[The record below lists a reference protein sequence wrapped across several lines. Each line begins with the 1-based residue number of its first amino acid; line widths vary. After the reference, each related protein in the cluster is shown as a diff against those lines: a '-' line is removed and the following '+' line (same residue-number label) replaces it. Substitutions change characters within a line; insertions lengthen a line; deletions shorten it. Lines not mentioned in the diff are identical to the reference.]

1 MADSILFIV
10 QNKKREESREAE
22 IKLFTDVTTSISH
35 QFDNDVTAFP
45 VERGKDIT
53 DNIRT
58 RNNRFTVEG
67 VVTDYAL
74 TQYKGNTVGYDGIAS
89 RRQDMYTHLMKIR
102 NNKLKFTLVTGLD
115 AYESCVIRS
124 FSVPV
129 APDNASLFTFTIEIE
144 QIREV
149 YTSTVNIVVAD
160 VSVPKKDDAAK
171 TSNKGDNTPSETDLI
186 SDLGDV
192 LSGYYDFM
200 TDKDLTTTTGGE

>member
-10 QNKKREESREAE
+10 QNKKREEGREAD

-74 TQYKGNTVGYDGIAS
+74 TQYKGNTVGYDTITS
-89 RRQDMYTHLMKIR
+89 RRQEMYNHLMKIR

-115 AYESCVIRS
+115 SYESCVIKS

-129 APDNASLFTFTIEIE
+129 TPDNASLFTFSIEIE

-160 VSVPKKDDAAK
+160 VSTVKKDDAAK
-171 TSNKGDNTPSETDLI
+171 TSNKGDNTPTETDFF
-186 SDLGDV
+186 SDSWDV
-192 LSGYYDFM
+192 LTGYYNFM
-200 TDKDLTTTTGGE
+200 TDKKTTTGDE